1 METAWAGHCKLKD
14 NGHEVHKHNGIVLI
28 DRKKMEY
35 SGKQMDFL
43 PF

>member
-28 DRKKMEY
+28 DRKKWNILEN
-35 SGKQMDFL
+35 KWIF
-43 PF
+43 